1 MARIPKALKISLFA
15 FGALAG
21 GVLIAALVVPA
32 LVDIDDYRPRV
43 EAAASGSLGM
53 DVTVEGPLRLGLL
66 PRLHIVL
73 GNVRVRNRGSELA
86 FIESADLSIEL
97 LPLLRRELR
106 YSGIDLERT
115 RLTIERGRDGYNF
128 QKPPGEASAFR
139 PLELSRVSFPSLV
152 LVYVDKVAGTGF
164 ESANCSGELT
174 DLTHPGGAP
183 FLMRLSLAGQVACD
197 DLHGKETTM
206 SDVKFSLSATDGV
219 FDFKPFTMRFA
230 GGQGSRSLRV
240 DRSAPIQVLH
250 LDYTLSKF
258 HVEQS
263 FKALLRGE
271 RKVKGVMD
279 LSTTLVMRGRSR
291 VEFKQSAEGKI
302 SLSGKD
308 LTLTGADLDQAIAKY
323 GASQNFNLLDL
334 SAFVLAGPFGLMA
347 TKGYELS
354 TLAEN
359 AGGSTHIGTVVSR
372 WKVTKGVAHAEDV
385 AMATAENRLAF
396 HGALDFVRD
405 EYSDVVVAVVDSNG
419 CEKVRQR
426 VHGPI
431 SKPVV
436 EKPGALKSL
445 AGPVVNLIGKARDL
459 LPGGT
464 KCEAFY
470 QGSVAPPK

>member
-1 MARIPKALKISLFA
+1 VQA
-15 FGALAG
+15 F
-21 GVLIAALVVPA
+21 
-32 LVDIDDYRPRV
+32 VDVDDYKPRV
-43 EAAASGSLGM
+43 EAAASGALGM
-53 DVTVEGPLRLGLL
+53 DVTVEGEIRLGLL
-66 PRLHIVL
+66 PRLHLVL

-97 LPLLRRELR
+97 FPLLQRQLK
-106 YSGIDLERT
+106 YSSISLERA
-115 RLTIERGRDGYNF
+115 RLTIERGRDGRYNY
-128 QKPPGEASAFR
+128 QKPQGAATAFR
-139 PLELSRVSFPSLV
+139 PVNLERISFPSLV
-152 LVYVDKVAGTGF
+152 LVYVDKGSGTGF
-164 ESANCSGELT
+164 EGANCSGELT

-183 FLMRLSLAGQVACD
+183 FLMRLSLAGHVACD
-197 DLHGKETTM
+197 ELRGKERTV
-206 SDVKFSLSATDGV
+206 SDFKSTIVATDGV

-230 GGQGSRSLRV
+230 GGEGSGSLRV

-250 LDYTLSKF
+250 LDYKLSQF

-271 RKVKGVMD
+271 RSVKGKMD
-279 LSTTLVMRGRSR
+279 FSTTLVMRGRSR
-291 VEFKQSAEGKI
+291 AEFKQSAEGKI

-308 LTLTGADLDQAIAKY
+308 LTLTGADLDRAIAKY

-354 TLAEN
+354 MLSEN
-359 AGGSTHIGTVVSR
+359 AGGSTSIGTVVSR

-385 AMATAENRLAF
+385 AMATAENRLAL

-405 EYSDVVVAVVDSNG
+405 EYSDVVVAVIDSNG

-431 SKPVV
+431 AKPVV
-436 EKPGALKSL
+436 EKPGTLKSI
-445 AGPVVNLIGKARDL
+445 AGPAVNLLARARDL

-464 KCEAFY
+464 KCEPFY
-470 QGSVAPPK
+470 QGSVQAPKQPEASKTLTTTPQ